1 MSSKQDTISKIYYD
15 RSGFGS
21 LNTTFKDAKAK
32 DSSITLNDVR
42 DFFRKML
49 NEKSNC
55 VDIIVLLLMKHT
67 GNIKQIYFLSLIWKN
82 KSFLLG
88 C

>member
-32 DSSITLNDVR
+32 DSSITLNDVKE
-42 DFFRKML
+42 FFRK
-49 NEKSNC
+49 NVERK
-55 VDIIVLLLMKHT
+55 
-67 GNIKQIYFLSLIWKN
+67 KQLR
-82 KSFLLG
+82 G
-88 C
+88 